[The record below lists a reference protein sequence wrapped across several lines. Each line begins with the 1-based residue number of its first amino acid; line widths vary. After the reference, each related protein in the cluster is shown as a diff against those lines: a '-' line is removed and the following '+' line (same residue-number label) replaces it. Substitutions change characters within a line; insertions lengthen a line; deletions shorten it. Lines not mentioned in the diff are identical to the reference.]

1 MKTGNSIKAFEWA
14 PLHRLTARCLFVALA
29 PLALDGCVS
38 IGVDRTAPPVATTE
52 GPRTGALEARLYDT
66 GSAAKK
72 VQKSQ
77 RTVSWKLFLL
87 AKSPDTPV
95 HEGTGIVWN
104 VTDLEPGKYR
114 LVASWGPLPGVKG
127 DTSAGSTDDTFKLAS
142 GETASA
148 RVVVKKFPTE
158 WVIGIGLAVVVGAVI
173 GIVAAVATDVKKTSF
188 DVSKSPSPV
197 DPPR

>member
-1 MKTGNSIKAFEWA
+1 MQTGISIKAFEWA

-38 IGVDRTAPPVATTE
+38 IGVDRTAPPAATTE
-52 GPRTGALEARLYDT
+52 GPRTGALEARLFDT

-72 VQKSQ
+72 NLKSQ
-77 RTVSWKLFLL
+77 RSVSWKLILVTKL
-87 AKSPDTPV
+87 PDRPV
-95 HEGTGIVWN
+95 REGTGIVWN

-114 LVASWGPLPGVKG
+114 LVASWGALPGVKS
-127 DTSAGSTDDTFKLAS
+127 DTSAGSTEDTFKLAA